1 MPPVVSSFRAKLTD
15 LNDDRRTIASHIQ
28 DLANISDPDVSVDVV
43 KGELQRFEEKLRE
56 FEFLCQVQ
64 ASEED
69 AVFAQQFLSKQQ
81 GLVQSLHKDMR
92 FAILKAKQNRAKQTT
107 NELLGDRKTMRGGDH
122 PTQQQ
127 QNGQVNDSL
136 RRVKTNL
143 ENELGRT
150 SAANEV
156 LMKSTQTLVNGSH
169 ELSTYRGVLNQGA
182 KKISVLERRKKRDFY
197 LMVLGWCIF
206 LLTVLFILYRRIFY
220 VVWRI

>member
-81 GLVQSLHKDMR
+81 GLVQSLHKDLR

-107 NELLGDRKTMRGGDH
+107 NELLGDRKTMRGENH

-220 VVWRI
+220 VVWRF